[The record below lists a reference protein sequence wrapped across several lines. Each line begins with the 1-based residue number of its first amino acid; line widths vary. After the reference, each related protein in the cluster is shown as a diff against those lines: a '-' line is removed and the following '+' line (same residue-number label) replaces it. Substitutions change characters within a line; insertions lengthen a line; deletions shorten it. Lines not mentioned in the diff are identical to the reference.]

1 MRRTPTS
8 LRRRLP
14 LQPGPLIGRESLL
27 NDASALLRGGA
38 ARLLTLTG
46 PAGAGKT
53 RLALAVAE
61 AAAEAYPDGAV
72 FVDLA
77 PVRDPGQVV
86 AAIAGA
92 TGVAD
97 GGGRPLPEALAL
109 SLGAQRLL
117 LLLDNCEQ
125 VLGAAPDVG
134 ALLAACPNLTVLA
147 TSRAALHL
155 RWEHELA
162 VPPLGVPDLDGAL
175 PDAAELA
182 GTPAVALFVA
192 RAQAVR
198 SDFAL
203 TAANARTVA
212 EVCVRLD
219 GLPLA
224 LELAA
229 ARTRVLAPEALLARL
244 DRRLHLLTGGGL
256 DRPTR
261 HQTLRAAVGSSY
273 DLLEAPE
280 RALFRRLAVFAGGA
294 SLEGA
299 IAVCSGD
306 DLADGTLL
314 DALEALA
321 ASSLVRVEA
330 PPGQGDVR
338 YTMLETI
345 REYAAE
351 RLVESGEAPDRFAR
365 HAGYSLHLA
374 EAASRD
380 LRGHRQM
387 AALARLDAAHDDLR
401 AVLDRSLPPR
411 EDARYAPYGFPDE
424 APDEREGPPFPA
436 LGLRLAAALAPYWTV
451 RGRLS
456 EGQRRLEQLLD
467 AAGPDAPPDVRAA
480 ALLGAG
486 QLARSRADWDRARAH
501 LQEGL
506 DVARALGR
514 PDLTGRIATTLGLM
528 LYDLGEMR
536 TGSASIEEGVALLE
550 AAGSLEAR
558 IEACLALA
566 AMAEARNDRRA
577 ARAALETAL
586 AGARRV
592 GDRLSQAEA
601 LYDLGRLAGVGGEP
615 ERALVLLEEGLAVA
629 GEIGSP
635 TDRLHF
641 HRWLGEIRCRLGD
654 HPAAERHLQA
664 SLDLAR
670 EIDNHKSVAYG
681 LAALGI
687 VVLRAGDVTRAT
699 ALLEEALAR
708 AEALGHPWVRGK
720 ALGGLTAAVASAGDH
735 RRALALLHQLI
746 LLYRELDD
754 GAAVAGALDNLA
766 DMIAAG
772 HVPGPAGPGPV
783 AALRRAAAALRRSC
797 GAVPADADDDDLEAA
812 DLPDAAEVERTVA
825 EALALSAPDAAG
837 RDRDVRPVGP
847 RPFDLTERE
856 AEVLG
861 LLVRGAS
868 DAEIARQLVISV
880 RTANRHVSNILSKT
894 GAPNRTAAAAIA
906 LGQDIQ
912 LN

>member
-1 MRRTPTS
+1 MS

-27 NDASALLRGGA
+27 NEASALLSSGA
-38 ARLLTLTG
+38 VRLLTLTG

-53 RLALAVAE
+53 RLAVAVAE
-61 AAAEAYPDGAV
+61 AAAAAYADGAV

-77 PVRDPGQVV
+77 PVRDPAQVV

-92 TGVAD
+92 AGVAD
-97 GGGRPLPEALAL
+97 SGGRPLPEALAAA
-109 SLGAQRLL
+109 LGTQRLL

-125 VLGAAPDVG
+125 VLAAAPDVG
-134 ALLAACPNLTVLA
+134 ALLAACPNVTVLA

-162 VPPLGVPDLDGAL
+162 VPPLGVPDLAAPL

-182 GTPAVALFVA
+182 ATPAVALFVT

-198 SDFAL
+198 TDFAL
-203 TAANARTVA
+203 TAENARTVA

-273 DLLEAPE
+273 DLLDAPE
-280 RALFRRLAVFAGGA
+280 RALFRRLSVFAGGA

-299 IAVCSGD
+299 IAVCCGP

-330 PPGQGDVR
+330 PSGQGDVR

-351 RLVESGEAPDRFAR
+351 RLVESGEAPERFAH
-365 HAGYSLHLA
+365 HAGYCLHLA
-374 EAASRD
+374 EVAAGD

-401 AVLDRSLPPR
+401 AVLDRALPR
-411 EDARYAPYGFPDE
+411 QEEAQYAPLGFPVE
-424 APDEREGPPFPA
+424 PPDEPESPA
-436 LGLRLAAALAPYWTV
+436 VPAQGLRLAAALAPYWTV
-451 RGRLS
+451 RGHLT
-456 EGQRRLEQLLD
+456 EGQRRLEALLD
-467 AAGPDAPPDVRAA
+467 AAGPDAPPDDRAA

-486 QLARSRADWDRARAH
+486 QLARTRADWDRARAH

-506 DVARALGR
+506 EVARGLGR
-514 PDLTGRIATTLGLM
+514 PHLTGQIATTLGQM
-528 LYDLGEMR
+528 LYDLGDMR
-536 TGSASIEEGVALLE
+536 AGSASIEEGVALLE

-566 AMAEARNDRRA
+566 ALAEVRNDRRA

-586 AGARRV
+586 SGARRV
-592 GDRLSQAEA
+592 GDRVAQAAA
-601 LYDLGRLAGVGGEP
+601 LYELGRLSGVAGEP

-629 GEIGSP
+629 GEVGSP
-635 TDRLHF
+635 GERLHF
-641 HRWLGEIRCRLGD
+641 HRWLGEILCRLGD
-654 HPAAERHLQA
+654 HRAAERHLQA

-670 EIDNHKSVAYG
+670 EIDSAKSVAYG
-681 LAALGI
+681 TAALGV
-687 VVLRAGDVTRAT
+687 VVLRAGDVPRAT
-699 ALLEEALAR
+699 VLLEAALAQ

-720 ALGGLTAAVASAGDH
+720 ALGGLTTAVALAGDH
-735 RRALALLHQLI
+735 KRALALLHQLI
-746 LLYRELDD
+746 LLYRDLDD
-754 GAAVAGALDNLA
+754 QAAVAGALDSLA
-766 DMIAAG
+766 DMVTAG
-772 HVPGPAGPGPV
+772 HVPGPASASPV
-783 AALRRAAAALRRSC
+783 SALRRAAAALRRRG
-797 GAVPADADDDDLEAA
+797 GAVPAHADDLPAGDELA
-812 DLPDAAEVERTVA
+812 DGAEVERTVA
-825 EALALSAPDAAG
+825 EALALTAPDASGRG
-837 RDRDVRPVGP
+837 RDARPPGP

-856 AEVLG
+856 SEVLG

-912 LN
+912 MN